1 MKKIVESKAK
11 VRFQDCD
18 PFNHL
23 NNSKYIDYFMNA
35 REDHILTN
43 YNLDIFAQVN
53 TLGKSWVVT
62 AHQIAYIRPSSLNE
76 EIVIES
82 QLIEFTNKTLR
93 VEMKMFDNT
102 KTVLKAVLWTTFS
115 YFDIQNKRIAEHSEE
130 LNSLFTKIVNPI
142 EKNSF
147 EERCGIIINNLKS
160 NMLYQN

>member
-82 QLIEFTNKTLR
+82 QLIEFTNKT
-93 VEMKMFDNT
+93 
-102 KTVLKAVLWTTFS
+102 
-115 YFDIQNKRIAEHSEE
+115 
-130 LNSLFTKIVNPI
+130 
-142 EKNSF
+142 
-147 EERCGIIINNLKS
+147 
-160 NMLYQN
+160 